1 MVEIYV
7 NGERVNADEYWS
19 WDDIREMRNTL
30 LLFTDPY
37 MISDRF
43 ALLTESKQTELLEY
57 RQALRDLPAGVSDP
71 FDFDW
76 PANPAG
82 TKENHKPGE

>member
-30 LLFTDPY
+30 LSFTDPY

-57 RQALRDLPAGVSDP
+57 RQALRDLPQTYDTIDELEFP
-71 FDFDW
+71 EELDW
-76 PANPAG
+76 IQI
-82 TKENHKPGE
+82 